1 MKTMQVTRFGGPEV
15 MRLTE
20 APDPVAGPGQVLVD
34 VEVADVL
41 FLDAQLRTGWGA
53 EWFGQAPPY
62 VPGTGVVGRVRGDG
76 RRVAAMVTGGYASQ
90 AVADTVVDIPDGVS
104 MTEAAA
110 LVQTGPAALSLFE
123 AARIKPGD
131 QVLVTAAAGGLGS
144 LLVQLA
150 VQAGAEVTA
159 AASKGHDVLRGLGG
173 RAVSYEDV
181 DGSFDV
187 VFDGVGG
194 EIGTAAF
201 ARTAGGGRFF
211 GYGVPSG
218 SFATTDPARS
228 DVEVIGI
235 EQVQFAPGEWA
246 ELLKKTFGRV
256 KPVVGATFPL
266 ELAAEAHRAIE
277 ARATLGRTL
286 LVVGRRAAYT
296 DGVLRVEAAELPE
309 PGPGQVRVRTVAA
322 GVNGIDWKLGR
333 NGPTG
338 LEISGVVET
347 AGGGFAVGQAVVG
360 RVEGG
365 VATYVTADAGDLVAK
380 PDTLTFE
387 QAAGLPVVLETAL
400 RTLRTLGLKR
410 GQTLLIHAAAGGV
423 GLAAAHIARSWGATV
438 VGTASVANHAFL
450 RERGV
455 LPVTY
460 GEGLEDQVRML
471 APQGIDAVL
480 DAAGSGVLGLS
491 VELTGDP
498 AKVVTIADFTGAA
511 EHGVE
516 FSRGGLAWREVFAE
530 LAPILPDLPLTI
542 FPLHQAAE
550 AHELSRTGHTRGK
563 IVISIE
569 ESTLP
574 Q

>member
-1 MKTMQVTRFGGPEV
+1 MRVTRFGGPEV
-15 MRLTE
+15 MRLTD

-41 FLDAQLRTGWGA
+41 FLDAQLRTGWGK

-62 VPGTGVVGRVRGDG
+62 VPGTGVAGRVRGDG
-76 RRVAAMVTGGYASQ
+76 RRVVAMTTGGYASQ

-104 MTEAAA
+104 MAEAAA
-110 LVQTGPAALSLFE
+110 LMQTGPAALSLFE

-131 QVLVTAAAGGLGS
+131 RVLVTAAAGGLGS

-150 VQAGAEVTA
+150 VQAGAEVTGA
-159 AASKGHDVLRGLGG
+159 AGKGHELVRELGG
-173 RAVSYEDV
+173 RAVPYEDV
-181 DGSFDV
+181 DGSYDV
-187 VFDGVGG
+187 VFDGAGG

-201 ARTAGGGRFF
+201 GRTASGGRFF

-218 SFATTDPARS
+218 SFATTDPARD
-228 DVEVIGI
+228 DVEVAGI
-235 EQVQFAPGEWA
+235 EQVQFTPESWA
-246 ELLKKTFGRV
+246 DHVSRIFGRV
-256 KPVVGATFPL
+256 RPVIGRTFPL
-266 ELAAEAHRAIE
+266 ELVAEAHRAIE
-277 ARATLGRTL
+277 AREILGRTL
-286 LVVGRRAAYT
+286 LIVGRRAAYT
-296 DGVLRVEAAELPE
+296 DGVLHVEETELPV
-309 PGPGQVRVRTVAA
+309 PGPGQVRIRTVAA
-322 GVNGIDWKLGR
+322 GVNGIDWKMGR
-333 NGPTG
+333 DGPTG

-347 AGGGFAVGQAVVG
+347 AGGGFEVGQAVVG
-360 RVEGG
+360 RAEGG
-365 VATYVTADAGDLVAK
+365 VATYVTANTDDLVAK
-380 PDTLTFE
+380 PESLTFE
-387 QAAGLPVVLETAL
+387 QAAALPVALETAL
-400 RTLRTLGLKR
+400 RTLRTLRLKR

-423 GLAAAHIARSWGATV
+423 GLAAAHIALAWGATV

-460 GEGLEDQVRML
+460 GEGLADRVRML
-471 APQGIDAVL
+471 APQGVDAVL

-491 VELTGDP
+491 IELTGDP

-516 FSRGGLAWREVFAE
+516 FSRGRLTWREVFAE

-542 FPLHQAAE
+542 LPLHRAAE
-550 AHELSRTGHTRGK
+550 AHALNKAGHTRGK

-569 ESTLP
+569 EPTLP